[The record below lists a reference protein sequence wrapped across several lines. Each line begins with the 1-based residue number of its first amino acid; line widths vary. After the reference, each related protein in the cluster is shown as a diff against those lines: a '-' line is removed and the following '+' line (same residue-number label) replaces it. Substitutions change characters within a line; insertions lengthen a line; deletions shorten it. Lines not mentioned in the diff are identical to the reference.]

1 MKLRLLG
8 NKIRFRL
15 SEPEVYA
22 LSSVN
27 QIQAALSINPFEKDN
42 FRYTITCDKHTFQTE
57 ISFKSNELKIHLPLE
72 KVKAWSDTDAVGI
85 EESVLVGTGEQ
96 FVILIEKDFKCL
108 SDRNEDES
116 KLFPNPKG
124 EEGC

>member
-22 LSSVN
+22 LSSVH
-27 QIQAALSINPFEKDN
+27 QVQAALSLNPVEKDN
-42 FRYTITCDKHTFQTE
+42 FRYTITCDKLTFTTE
-57 ISFKSNELKIHLPLE
+57 ISFKANELKVHMPLE
-72 KVKAWSDTDAVGI
+72 KIKAWSDTDSVGI
-85 EESVLVGTGEQ
+85 EETVLIGTGEQ

-108 SDRNEDES
+108 SDREEDES
-116 KLFPNPKG
+116 KLFPNPKDQ
-124 EEGC
+124 EGC